1 MIRERLSDYIQNTI
15 KENWD
20 INALADYG
28 TDKILKY
35 SDVAEN
41 ISKIHI
47 AFKKLDIHK
56 GEKIALCGSNSVN
69 WALIYLSVVSYG
81 AVIVPI
87 LVDFSKEDIASIL
100 KDSGSKFLF
109 ADKHIIN
116 GIEQKTIE
124 SLNKAFYLET
134 LDTVI
139 IKNNENNED
148 NKENQD
154 NKKEKKKDNIF
165 NDIKLEDFSKE
176 NFHLTIFENETL
188 ATIIY
193 TSGTTGFSK
202 GVMLNH
208 NSLAANI
215 RFAINNMPIK
225 SNDHILSFLPL
236 AHVFGCLFD
245 FLFPFSKGACIY
257 MLNAIPSPNILLK
270 AFDEVKPNL
279 ILMVPL
285 IIEKIYLKKILPTI
299 NKPLISKL
307 LKLPIVSSILKSKI
321 RDSLTQSFGGNFH
334 EVIIGG
340 SALNADVEN
349 FLMDIGFK
357 FTVGYGMT
365 ECGPLISYGPWNK
378 HEARS
383 CGCIIDTLEI
393 KIDAKNEGEVGEIMV
408 KGENVMLGYYKNPK
422 ATADVLSKDGWLRT
436 GDLGVL
442 GKDNRIFIR
451 GRSKNMLLGASGQ
464 NIYPEEIESK
474 LNTMPYISESLVL
487 QRDNKLHALIYLDN
501 ERVKAEN
508 LSEEDIN
515 KLMENNR
522 IEINK
527 VLPEFGRISGFT
539 IQKEEFI
546 KNPTK
551 KIKRFLYK

>member
-1 MIRERLSDYIQNTI
+1 MINEKLTLYIENTI

-20 INALADYG
+20 IDAFADYG
-28 TDKILKY
+28 KNRIVKY
-35 SDVAEN
+35 SDVAKN
-41 ISKIHI
+41 ISIVHNI
-47 AFKKLDIHK
+47 FKRSSIYK
-56 GEKIALCGSNSVN
+56 GDKIALCGGNSIN
-69 WALIYLSVVSYG
+69 WALTYLSIISYG
-81 AVIVPI
+81 AVVVPI
-87 LVDFSKEDIASIL
+87 LVDFSPDDIASIL
-100 KDSGSKFLF
+100 KDSGTKYLF
-109 ADKHIIN
+109 IDKNISEKMESESIYSLDMVFSLEDFTIIN
-116 GIEQKTIE
+116 I
-124 SLNKAFYLET
+124 N
-134 LDTVI
+134 
-139 IKNNENNED
+139 D
-148 NKENQD
+148 NIYKEIRAG
-154 NKKEKKKDNIF
+154 DNIF
-165 NDIKLEDFSKE
+165 NIELENFSKD
-176 NFHLTIFENETL
+176 NFSLNIFDNDTL

-208 NSLAANI
+208 NALAANI
-215 RFAINNMPIK
+215 RYAIANMPIK
-225 SNDHILSFLPL
+225 PHDHILSFLPL

-285 IIEKIYLKKILPTI
+285 IIEKIYLKKLLPVI
-299 NKPLISKL
+299 SKPLIKKL
-307 LKLPIVSSILKSKI
+307 LALPLISSILKKSI
-321 RDSLTQSFGGNFH
+321 RDKLTKSFGGNFH
-334 EVIIGG
+334 ELIIGG
-340 SALNADVEN
+340 SALNEEVEK

-365 ECGPLISYGPWNK
+365 ECAPLISYSPYDR
-378 HEARS
+378 HIARS

-393 KIDAKNEGEVGEIMV
+393 KIDAEKEGDVGEITV

-422 ATADVLSKDGWLRT
+422 ATAEVLSKDGWLRT

-442 GKDNRIFIR
+442 GENNRIFIR

-474 LNTMPYISESLVL
+474 LNAMPYILESLVL
-487 QRDNKLHALIYLDN
+487 SRENKLHALLYLDA
-501 ERVKAEN
+501 ERIKEEN
-508 LSEEDIN
+508 LNEDEIKN
-515 KLMENNR
+515 KLEKNR
-522 IEINK
+522 AEINK
-527 VLPEFGRISGFT
+527 ILPEYARISSFS

>member
-1 MIRERLSDYIQNTI
+1 MINEKLTLYIENTI

-20 INALADYG
+20 IDAFADYG
-28 TDKILKY
+28 KNRIVKY
-35 SDVAEN
+35 SDVAKN
-41 ISKIHI
+41 ISIMHNI
-47 AFKKLDIHK
+47 FKRSSIYK
-56 GEKIALCGSNSVN
+56 GDKIALCGGNSIN
-69 WALIYLSVVSYG
+69 WALTYLSIISYG
-81 AVIVPI
+81 AVVVPI
-87 LVDFSKEDIASIL
+87 LVDFSPDDIASIL
-100 KDSGSKFLF
+100 KDSGTKYLF
-109 ADKHIIN
+109 IDKNISEKMESESIYSLDMVFSLEDFTIIN
-116 GIEQKTIE
+116 I
-124 SLNKAFYLET
+124 N
-134 LDTVI
+134 
-139 IKNNENNED
+139 D
-148 NKENQD
+148 NIYKEIRAG
-154 NKKEKKKDNIF
+154 DNIF
-165 NDIKLEDFSKE
+165 NIELENFSKD
-176 NFHLTIFENETL
+176 NFSLNIFDNDTL

-208 NSLAANI
+208 NALAANI
-215 RFAINNMPIK
+215 RYAIANMPIK
-225 SNDHILSFLPL
+225 PHDHILSFLPL

-285 IIEKIYLKKILPTI
+285 IIEKIYLKKLLPVI
-299 NKPLISKL
+299 SKPLIKKL
-307 LKLPIVSSILKSKI
+307 LALPLISSILKKSI
-321 RDSLTQSFGGNFH
+321 RDKLTKSFGGNFH
-334 EVIIGG
+334 ELIIGG
-340 SALNADVEN
+340 SALNEEVEK

-365 ECGPLISYGPWNK
+365 ECAPLISYSPYDR
-378 HEARS
+378 HIARS

-393 KIDAKNEGEVGEIMV
+393 KIDAEKEGDVGEITV

-422 ATADVLSKDGWLRT
+422 ATAEVLSKDGWLRT

-442 GKDNRIFIR
+442 GENNRIFIR

-474 LNTMPYISESLVL
+474 LNAMPYILESLVL
-487 QRDNKLHALIYLDN
+487 SRENKLHALLYLDA
-501 ERVKAEN
+501 ERIKEEN
-508 LSEEDIN
+508 LNEDEIKN
-515 KLMENNR
+515 KLEKNR
-522 IEINK
+522 AEINK
-527 VLPEFGRISGFT
+527 ILPEYARISSFS

>member
-1 MIRERLSDYIQNTI
+1 MIKERLSDYILNTI

-28 TDKILKY
+28 TDNILKY
-35 SDVAEN
+35 SDVAKN
-41 ISKIHI
+41 ILKIHT

-56 GEKIALCGSNSVN
+56 GEKIALCGANSVH
-69 WALIYLSVVSYG
+69 WALTYISIVSYG
-81 AVIVPI
+81 AVVVPI
-87 LVDFSKEDIASIL
+87 LVDFSKEDIASII

-109 ADKHIIN
+109 ADKRIIEAIDEN
-116 GIEQKTIE
+116 TL
-124 SLNKAFYLET
+124 SLINKSFYLENF
-134 LDTVI
+134 DTFVQ
-139 IKNNENNED
+139 KNTDNQKNED
-148 NKENQD
+148 SKN
-154 NKKEKKKDNIF
+154 NKKENIF
-165 NDIKLEDFSKE
+165 NDIEINDLTKDTF
-176 NFHLTIFENETL
+176 NLTIFENDTL

-215 RFAINNMPIK
+215 RFAIANMPVK
-225 SNDHILSFLPL
+225 ANDHILSFLPL

-270 AFDEVKPNL
+270 AFSEVKPNL

-299 NKPLISKL
+299 EKPLISKL
-307 LKLPIVSSILKSKI
+307 LKLPIVSSLLKSKI
-321 RDSLTQSFGGNFH
+321 RNNLTEAFGGNFY
-334 EVIIGG
+334 ELIIGG
-340 SALNADVEN
+340 SALNADVEK

-378 HEARS
+378 HVARS
-383 CGCIIDTLEI
+383 CGCIIDTLEV
-393 KIDAKNEGEVGEIMV
+393 KIDAEKEGEVGEIMV
-408 KGENVMLGYYKNPK
+408 RGENVMLGYYKNYK

-442 GKDNRIFIR
+442 GENNRIFIR

-474 LNTMPYISESLVL
+474 LNTMPYIAESLVV

-508 LSEEDIN
+508 LSNEDIN
-515 KLMENNR
+515 KLIEKNR
-522 IEINK
+522 IEVNK

-539 IQKEEFI
+539 IQEEEFI

>member
-1 MIRERLSDYIQNTI
+1 MIKERLSDYILNTI

-28 TDKILKY
+28 TDNILKY
-35 SDVAEN
+35 SDVAKN
-41 ISKIHI
+41 ILKIHT

-56 GEKIALCGSNSVN
+56 GEKIALCGANSVN
-69 WALIYLSVVSYG
+69 WALTYISIVSYG
-81 AVIVPI
+81 AVVVPI
-87 LVDFSKEDIASIL
+87 LVDFSKEDIASII

-109 ADKHIIN
+109 ADKRIIEAIDSN
-116 GIEQKTIE
+116 TLS
-124 SLNKAFYLET
+124 SLNKSFYLESF
-134 LDTVI
+134 DTFI
-139 IKNNENNED
+139 QKNED
-148 NKENQD
+148 SKN
-154 NKKEKKKDNIF
+154 NKKENIF
-165 NDIKLEDFSKE
+165 NDIEINDLSKDTF
-176 NFHLTIFENETL
+176 NLTIFENDTL

-215 RFAINNMPIK
+215 RFAIANMPVK
-225 SNDHILSFLPL
+225 ANDHILSFLPL

-270 AFDEVKPNL
+270 AFSEVRPNL

-299 NKPLISKL
+299 EKPLISKL
-307 LKLPIVSSILKSKI
+307 LKLPIVSSLLKSKI
-321 RDSLTQSFGGNFH
+321 RNNLTEAFGGNFY
-334 EVIIGG
+334 ELIIGG
-340 SALNADVEN
+340 SALNADVEK

-365 ECGPLISYGPWNK
+365 ECGPLISYEPWNK
-378 HEARS
+378 HVARS
-383 CGCIIDTLEI
+383 CGYIIDTLEV
-393 KIDAKNEGEVGEIMV
+393 KIDAEKEGEVGEIMV
-408 KGENVMLGYYKNPK
+408 KGENVMQGYYKNYK

-442 GKDNRIFIR
+442 GENNRIFIR

-474 LNTMPYISESLVL
+474 LNTMPYIAESLVV

-501 ERVKAEN
+501 ERVKAES
-508 LSEEDIN
+508 LSAEDIN
-515 KLMENNR
+515 NLIEKNR
-522 IEINK
+522 IEVNK
-527 VLPEFGRISGFT
+527 MLPEFGRISGFT
-539 IQKEEFI
+539 IQEEEFI

>member
-1 MIRERLSDYIQNTI
+1 MINERLSDYIQNSI

-28 TDKILKY
+28 TDRILKY
-35 SDVAEN
+35 SDVAKN
-41 ISKIHI
+41 ILIIHT

-69 WALIYLSVVSYG
+69 WALVYLSVVSYG
-81 AVIVPI
+81 AVLVPI
-87 LVDFSKEDIASIL
+87 LVDFSKEDIASIIR
-100 KDSGSKFLF
+100 DSGSKFLF
-109 ADKHIIN
+109 ADANIMK
-116 GIEQKTIE
+116 GIDNETLS
-124 SLNKAFYLET
+124 SLNKYFYLENF
-134 LDTVI
+134 DTVV
-139 IKNNENNED
+139 ND
-148 NKENQD
+148 
-154 NKKEKKKDNIF
+154 KEKKENIF
-165 NDIKLEDFSKE
+165 NDIEIDNLNKD
-176 NFHLTIFENETL
+176 NFNLTVFENDTL

-225 SNDHILSFLPL
+225 ANDHILSFLPL

-245 FLFPFSKGACIY
+245 FLFPFSRGACIY

-270 AFDEVKPNL
+270 ALDEVKPNL

-299 NKPLISKL
+299 KKPLIANL
-307 LKLPIVSSILKSKI
+307 LKMPIISSLLKTKI
-321 RDSLTQSFGGNFH
+321 KNDLTKAFGGNFY
-334 EVIIGG
+334 ELIIGG
-340 SALNADVEN
+340 SALNDEVEK
-349 FLMDIGFK
+349 FLMDIGLK

-365 ECGPLISYGPWNK
+365 ECGPLISYGPWDK
-378 HEARS
+378 HVPRS
-383 CGCIIDTLEI
+383 CGCLIDTLEV
-393 KIDAKNEGEVGEIMV
+393 KIDAKKEGEIGEIMV
-408 KGENVMLGYYKNPK
+408 KGENVMLGYYKNYK
-422 ATADVLSKDGWLRT
+422 ATADVLSRDGWLRT

-442 GKDNRIFIR
+442 GENNRIFIK

-464 NIYPEEIESK
+464 NIYPEELESK
-474 LNTMPYISESLVL
+474 LNTMPYILESLVL
-487 QRDNKLHALIYLDN
+487 QRDNKLHALIYLDS
-501 ERVKAEN
+501 ERIKAEN
-508 LSEEDIN
+508 LTEEEVY
-515 KLMENNR
+515 KLIENNR
-522 IEINK
+522 IEVNK
-527 VLPEFGRISGFT
+527 ILPEFGRISGFT

-546 KNPTK
+546 KSPTQ

>member
-1 MIRERLSDYIQNTI
+1 MINEKLTLYIKNTI

-20 INALADYG
+20 IDAFADYG
-28 TDKILKY
+28 KNRIVKY
-35 SDVAEN
+35 SDVAKN
-41 ISKIHI
+41 IYIMHNI
-47 AFKKLDIHK
+47 FKRSSIYK
-56 GEKIALCGSNSVN
+56 GDKIALCGGNSIN
-69 WALIYLSVVSYG
+69 WALTYLSIISYG
-81 AVIVPI
+81 AVVVPI
-87 LVDFSKEDIASIL
+87 LVDFSPDDIASIL
-100 KDSGSKFLF
+100 KDSGTKYLF
-109 ADKHIIN
+109 IDKNISEKMESESIYSLDMVFSLEDFTIIN
-116 GIEQKTIE
+116 I
-124 SLNKAFYLET
+124 N
-134 LDTVI
+134 
-139 IKNNENNED
+139 D
-148 NKENQD
+148 NIYKEIRAG
-154 NKKEKKKDNIF
+154 DNIF
-165 NDIKLEDFSKE
+165 NIELENFSKD
-176 NFHLTIFENETL
+176 NFSLNIFDNDTL

-208 NSLAANI
+208 NALAANI
-215 RFAINNMPIK
+215 RYAIANMPIK
-225 SNDHILSFLPL
+225 PHDHILSFLPL

-285 IIEKIYLKKILPTI
+285 IIEKIYLKKLLPVI
-299 NKPLISKL
+299 SKPLIKKL
-307 LKLPIVSSILKSKI
+307 LALPLISSILKKSI
-321 RDSLTQSFGGNFH
+321 RDKLTKSFGGNFH
-334 EVIIGG
+334 ELIIGG
-340 SALNADVEN
+340 SALNEEVEK

-365 ECGPLISYGPWNK
+365 ECAPLISYSPYDR
-378 HEARS
+378 HIARS

-393 KIDAKNEGEVGEIMV
+393 KIDAEKEGDVGEITV

-422 ATADVLSKDGWLRT
+422 ATAEVLSKDGWLRT

-442 GKDNRIFIR
+442 GENNRIFIR

-474 LNTMPYISESLVL
+474 LNAMPYILESLVL
-487 QRDNKLHALIYLDN
+487 SRENKLHALLYLDA
-501 ERVKAEN
+501 ERIKEEN
-508 LSEEDIN
+508 LNEDEIKN
-515 KLMENNR
+515 KLEKNR
-522 IEINK
+522 SEINK
-527 VLPEFGRISGFT
+527 ILPEYARISSFS

>member
-1 MIRERLSDYIQNTI
+1 MIKERLSEYIQNTI

-28 TDKILKY
+28 TDNILKY
-35 SDVAEN
+35 SDVGKN
-41 ISKIHI
+41 ILKMHI
-47 AFKKLDIHK
+47 GFKKLDIHK
-56 GEKIALCGSNSVN
+56 GDKISLCGSNSAN
-69 WALIYLSVVSYG
+69 WALTYLSIVSYG
-81 AVIVPI
+81 AVVVPI
-87 LVDFSKEDIASIL
+87 LVDFSKDDIASII
-100 KDSGSKFLF
+100 KDSGAKFLF
-109 ADKHIIN
+109 SDENILKNIDA
-116 GIEQKTIE
+116 EVLS
-124 SLNKAFYLET
+124 SLNKAFYLKDLNTFTASKTE
-134 LDTVI
+134 
-139 IKNNENNED
+139 EN
-148 NKENQD
+148 D
-154 NKKEKKKDNIF
+154 NKKIENIF
-165 NDIKLEDFSKE
+165 NDIEVGDINKDNFS
-176 NFHLTIFENETL
+176 LTIFENDTL
-188 ATIIY
+188 AAIIY

-215 RFAINNMPIK
+215 RFAIDNMEMNP
-225 SNDHILSFLPL
+225 NDHILSFLPL

-270 AFDEVKPNL
+270 AFAEVKPHL

-299 NKPLISKL
+299 KKPLIANL
-307 LKLPIVSSILKSKI
+307 LKLPIVSSMIKSKI
-321 RDSLTQSFGGNFH
+321 RNTLTQSFGGNFR
-334 EVIIGG
+334 VLIIGG
-340 SALNADVEN
+340 SALNTDIEK
-349 FLMDIGFK
+349 FLMDIKFK

-365 ECGPLISYGPWNK
+365 ECGPLISYAPWDK
-378 HEARS
+378 HVARS
-383 CGCIIDTLEI
+383 CGCLIDTLEI
-393 KIDAKNEGEVGEIMV
+393 KIDAEKEGDVGEIMV
-408 KGENVMLGYYKNPK
+408 RGENVMLGYYKNYK

-442 GKDNRIFIR
+442 GENNRIFIR
-451 GRSKNMLLGASGQ
+451 GRSKNMLLGSSGQ

-474 LNTMPYISESLVL
+474 LNTMPYILESLVL
-487 QRDNKLHALIYLDN
+487 QRDNKLHALIYLDA
-501 ERVKAEN
+501 ERIREEN
-508 LSEEDIN
+508 LNEEEVN
-515 KLMENNR
+515 KLIENNR

-527 VLPEFGRISGFT
+527 ILPEFGRISGFT